1 MPEPA
6 ARICPAFAPTSWM
19 NVLPPAT
26 RLVFHGD
33 RAARAAVGRLFP
45 LPADDEVCRARVDGE
60 RAALWLGPDEYLLLA
75 PAEQRA
81 ASIADAMD
89 AALGA
94 AAHAIVDV
102 SHRQIGCEIHGP
114 LAARI
119 LNGACPLDLDPAQF
133 PTGMCTRTV
142 LAKADIVLW
151 RVRADAFHI
160 EVWRSFA
167 PYAIALL
174 GEIARDLIP
183 ADTAGP

>member
-1 MPEPA
+1 MPEA
-6 ARICPAFAPTSWM
+6 APRSYLAFAPTSWM
-19 NVLPPAT
+19 SALPPAT

-33 RAARAAVGRLFP
+33 RTARAAVGRLFP
-45 LPADDEVCRARVDGE
+45 IPVDDEVCRARVDGE
-60 RAALWLGPDEYLLLA
+60 RAGLWLGPDEYLLLA
-75 PAEQRA
+75 PAEQSA
-81 ASIADAMD
+81 ASIAQALD

-94 AAHAIVDV
+94 TAHAIIDV
-102 SHRQIGCEIHGP
+102 SHRQIGLEIRGP

-133 PTGMCTRTV
+133 PTGTCTRTV

-151 RVRADAFHI
+151 RPRAEAFRV

-174 GEIARDLIP
+174 TEIARDLIP
-183 ADTAGP
+183 ADSTSA